1 VAVGGGMQ
9 LFFVSAVISD
19 KPVNQGCCDRI
30 PMNLGETEQRCYQR
44 MKTIPRILIAVLA
57 SFLFNIL
64 LVIVLSVADRKGNPS
79 RFWRFV
85 DAIAEPPTFVAN
97 ALFQSL
103 APTKMAFAWM
113 AVSIVYFAV
122 VIWIG
127 MALFSFFHTST
138 HVKP

>member
-1 VAVGGGMQ
+1 M
-9 LFFVSAVISD
+9 
-19 KPVNQGCCDRI
+19 
-30 PMNLGETEQRCYQR
+30 
-44 MKTIPRILIAVLA
+44 IPRILIAVLG

-64 LVIVLSVADRKGNPS
+64 LLVVLHIDRKGSTS

-103 APTKMAFAWM
+103 PPIKLALAWM

-127 MALFSFFHTST
+127 ITLFSLLHTST
-138 HVKP
+138 RVNS

>member
-1 VAVGGGMQ
+1 
-9 LFFVSAVISD
+9 
-19 KPVNQGCCDRI
+19 
-30 PMNLGETEQRCYQR
+30 

-64 LVIVLSVADRKGNPS
+64 LLVLSAGDREGNFS
-79 RFWRFV
+79 RFWRFI
-85 DAIAEPPTFVAN
+85 DFITEPPTFVAN

-103 APTKMAFAWM
+103 PPAKMAFAWM

-127 MALFSFFHTST
+127 ITLFSLFNTST
-138 HVKP
+138 HVNS

>member
-1 VAVGGGMQ
+1 
-9 LFFVSAVISD
+9 
-19 KPVNQGCCDRI
+19 
-30 PMNLGETEQRCYQR
+30 
-44 MKTIPRILIAVLA
+44 MKMIPRMLIAVLA

-64 LVIVLSVADRKGNPS
+64 LLVVLSVGDRKGNPS
-79 RFWRFV
+79 RFSRFI

-103 APTKMAFAWM
+103 HPTKMAFAWM

-127 MALFSFFHTST
+127 ITLFSLFHTST
-138 HVKP
+138 RINS

>member
-1 VAVGGGMQ
+1 
-9 LFFVSAVISD
+9 
-19 KPVNQGCCDRI
+19 
-30 PMNLGETEQRCYQR
+30 MNLGETEQRCYQR

-113 AVSIVYFAV
+113 AVSIVYFRCCYLD
-122 VIWIG
+122 WNG
-127 MALFSFFHTST
+127 ALFILPYFHARQALIRRLT
-138 HVKP
+138 

>member
-1 VAVGGGMQ
+1 
-9 LFFVSAVISD
+9 
-19 KPVNQGCCDRI
+19 
-30 PMNLGETEQRCYQR
+30 

-64 LVIVLSVADRKGNPS
+64 LLVVLSVGDRKGNPS
-79 RFWRFV
+79 RFWRFI
-85 DAIAEPPTFVAN
+85 DAIAAPPTFVAN

-103 APTKMAFAWM
+103 PPAKMAFAWM

-127 MALFSFFHTST
+127 ITVFSLFHIFRRVNSW
-138 HVKP
+138 